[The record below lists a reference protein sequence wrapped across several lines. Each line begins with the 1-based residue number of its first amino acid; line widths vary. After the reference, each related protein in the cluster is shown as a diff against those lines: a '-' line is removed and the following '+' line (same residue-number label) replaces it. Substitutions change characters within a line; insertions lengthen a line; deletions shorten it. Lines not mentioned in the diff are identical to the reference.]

1 MTGPNFHEPDQGPD
15 QARRDDV
22 ALRRWQVQESPGVV
36 TVDDTSWPV
45 DGDEVSIEWKLRYGA
60 PELLT
65 RSDLLFAAEVLAAYR
80 AIACG
85 PTLGESMAKMRRARR
100 AHMDVVG

>member
-1 MTGPNFHEPDQGPD
+1 MSDREANFT
-15 QARRDDV
+15 DDV